1 MRKYQYV
8 TIEFENNKLT
18 TAKSTAHREVIDKY
32 AAQGFR
38 YVGYVPCVIGPS
50 GKILSIDL
58 IFEKDALGGE
68 G

>member
-1 MRKYQYV
+1 MKQYQYV

-18 TAKSTAHREVIDKY
+18 TAKNTAHRGIIDKY

-50 GKILSIDL
+50 GKILSVDL
-58 IFEKDALGGE
+58 IFGSDPLGGE
-68 G
+68 I